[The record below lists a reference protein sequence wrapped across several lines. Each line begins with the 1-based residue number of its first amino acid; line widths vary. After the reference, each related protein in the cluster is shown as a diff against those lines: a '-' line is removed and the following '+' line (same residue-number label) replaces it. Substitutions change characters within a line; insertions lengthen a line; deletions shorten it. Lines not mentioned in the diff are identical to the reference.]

1 MYVFGDGSDVPDI
14 VSKLSFSVGVVT
26 LRLRSAVYEGN
37 AIPTNEYQ

>member
-14 VSKLSFSVGVVT
+14 VSKLSFSVGVVR
-26 LRLRSAVYEGN
+26 LRLRSAVNEGN